1 MVAQPDDGT
10 KSQCLSDY
18 AVFARIPTI
27 EHNPT
32 KHQVRLTMRAM
43 DLLLNFS
50 SLGAQFLLSF
60 DSVPAQFLLRSC
72 AVSAP
77 FLLRSCSVSAQFLLR
92 SCAVF

>member
-43 DLLLNFS
+43 DPSFCSNSPRLVLSFCS
-50 SLGAQFLLSF
+50 VSTPFLLSSC
-60 DSVPAQFLLRSC
+60 SVPAQFLLRFCSF
-72 AVSAP
+72 
-77 FLLRSCSVSAQFLLR
+77 FLIGF
-92 SCAVF
+92 